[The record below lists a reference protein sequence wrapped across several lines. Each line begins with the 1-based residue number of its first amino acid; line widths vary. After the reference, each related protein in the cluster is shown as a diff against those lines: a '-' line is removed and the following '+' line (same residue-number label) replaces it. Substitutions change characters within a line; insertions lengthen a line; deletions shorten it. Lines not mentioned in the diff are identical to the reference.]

1 MEGEYEGEGD
11 GDGGGGVDW
20 IKTLYSLVR
29 DSQTIFLK
37 V

>member
-20 IKTLYSLVR
+20 IKTLYSYVR